1 MRVGEL
7 LRKYALVVG
16 VVSAFVVSLG
26 NGSAARAITIDEFEG
41 DRRVLSLEY
50 NVIDI
55 EVVKSSRT
63 VGGRR
68 RLSVINTSS
77 TGGEASLENRGGAVD
92 GAAGRVLSFG
102 LSNNAGIAVVTWD
115 GNGFTESPNPR
126 GLGSIDLTSD
136 GGTQFMLPL
145 VSFDN
150 ANDLKVSL
158 RLYDASVSDGSKF
171 SQVTVVL
178 NQKWT
183 SAKSFPLGLPFT
195 LFGSASAS
203 SVPAPNPTQPFGTTT
218 VFGPSGGVDIRRV
231 GAIVLTIEGSMTDA
245 IFGPIV
251 TDGDCE
257 KGIPN
262 AKGEVTDRCGV
273 CLTGPVGYNYEVNK
287 AFDACGLCPG
297 EKNYQMPG
305 GIKDACGVCLS
316 GPAPYTY
323 VDGRDQC
330 GFCPGSPLFGKPK
343 DDCGLCASSPLFG
356 KGKDTCGFCPSSP
369 LYGKPKDD
377 CGLCADS
384 DRYGKGRDECGQCLG
399 DGTTCA
405 KSCVVVEATAD
416 VKEFERGLVRKAR
429 TLRARY
435 LDERARSERVKC
447 GISTTA
453 SLARVEGAYKAITER
468 SKEIF
473 SRGVEVCGDS
483 CVTVSYAEQVE
494 ALLPQFKVIEN
505 QAVAL
510 AKRVKSCYT
519 RLKIPRGIGGVQ
531 GVAQTV
537 GGVNQGLQGLIER
550 CRAQQVCPPGKK

>member
-1 MRVGEL
+1 VGGGE
-7 LRKYALVVG
+7 
-16 VVSAFVVSLG
+16 S
-26 NGSAARAITIDEFEG
+26 ARAITIDEFEA
-41 DRRVLSLEY
+41 DRRVLSLKY
-50 NVIDI
+50 NVVGAD
-55 EVVKSSRT
+55 VVENSRV
-63 VGGRR
+63 VGGQR
-68 RLSVINTSS
+68 RLSVLNTSES
-77 TGGEASLENRGGAVD
+77 GGEASLENRGGAVN
-92 GAAGRVLSFG
+92 GVPGRVLSFG
-102 LSNNAGIAVVTWD
+102 LSNNSGVAVVTWD
-115 GNGFTESPNPR
+115 GTGSTESPNPR

-136 GGTQFMLPL
+136 GGTQFILPL

-150 ANDLKVSL
+150 ADDLRVSL
-158 RLYDASVSDGSKF
+158 RLYDSTVSDGSKF

-178 NQKWT
+178 DQKWT
-183 SAKSFPLGLPFT
+183 AAKTFPLTIPFT
-195 LFGSASAS
+195 LFTSTAPS
-203 SVPAPNPTQPFGTTT
+203 SVPAPSATKPFDAMT
-218 VFGPSGGVDIRRV
+218 VFGPGGAVDIRKV
-231 GAIVLTIEGSMTDA
+231 GAIVLTIQGFMTDA

-251 TDGDCE
+251 TDGNCE
-257 KGIPN
+257 KGIP
-262 AKGEVTDRCGV
+262 KSTGGVVDRCGV
-273 CLTGPVGYNYEVNK
+273 CLTGPVGYNYEINK

-330 GFCPGSPLFGKPK
+330 GFCPGSALFGKPK
-343 DDCGLCASSPLFG
+343 DECGFCANSAQFG
-356 KGKDTCGFCPSSP
+356 KGRDSCGFCPTSS
-369 LYGKPKDD
+369 LYGKPKDE
-377 CGLCADS
+377 CGLCPDS
-384 DRYGKGRDECGQCLG
+384 AEYGKGKDECGQCFG

-405 KSCVVVEATAD
+405 RSCVVVEATAD

-510 AKRVKSCYT
+510 AKRVKGCYT
-519 RLKIPRGIGGVQ
+519 RLKIPRGVGGVQ